1 MILGLDISTSITGYT
16 IIDLDGS
23 VVVCDHIDL
32 KKYDNIYDKV
42 NKVREVLREIFEKH
56 FIDKVFIEESL
67 MMFSAGLSSAKV
79 LNLLSKFN
87 GIISWILKDEFK
99 KEPSY
104 IPASSARKQ
113 IGLKMIKGRKGKE
126 IVMDHMRDEQKWFVI
141 EYTKN
146 DKIKPFCF
154 DRADSFV
161 IARAGF
167 LSKP

>member
-32 KKYDNIYDKV
+32 KKYNNIYDKV

-87 GIISWILKDEFK
+87 GIVSWILKDEFK
-99 KEPSY
+99 KEPFY

-113 IGLKMIKGRKGKE
+113 IGLKMVKGRKGKE
-126 IVMDHMRDEQKWFVI
+126 IVMDYMRDEQKWFVI

-146 DKIKPFCF
+146 NKIKPFCF